1 MLQYVA
7 RRLLLMIPTIFLI
20 SLMVFFLVRL
30 IPGDTVMMLL
40 ENASLGERDVE
51 AYRAKLGLDR
61 PVYVQYGVWITDV
74 VRGDLGASLWS
85 RQPIAKEILQ
95 RLPVTAELG
104 AFAMFF
110 SLLMAV
116 PIGVVSAVR
125 QDTWADYVSRSLAIL
140 GLAVPGFWLGTLV
153 IVLPAI
159 WLGWIPPIRYVGF
172 ADNPW
177 GNVQQFLIPGFLLGL
192 GLAAV
197 VMRMTR
203 SMMLEVLRQDYI
215 RTAWS
220 KGLRERAVV
229 YRHALKN
236 AMIPVVSILGVQIA
250 VIAGGSVIFEQ
261 IFNLPGI
268 GKFMYRAI
276 QTRDY
281 PVIQGVNLFLAGVIV
296 WANFMVDVTYAY
308 LDPRIRFK

>member
-1 MLQYVA
+1 MRQYVA

-20 SLMVFFLVRL
+20 SLLVFFLVRL

-40 ENASLGERDVE
+40 ENASLGEQDVQ

-61 PVYVQYGVWITDV
+61 PVYVQYGTWISDV
-74 VRGDLGASLWS
+74 LRGDLGTSLWS
-85 RQPIAKEILQ
+85 RQPIVKEILQ

-104 AFAMFF
+104 AVAMFF
-110 SLLMAV
+110 SLLIAV
-116 PIGVVSAVR
+116 PIGVVSAIR
-125 QDTWADYVSRSLAIL
+125 QDTWTDYVSRSLAIL

-159 WLGWIPPIRYVGF
+159 WFGWIPPIRYTGF

-177 GNVQQFLIPGFLLGL
+177 RNVQQFLIPGFLLGL

-220 KGLRERAVV
+220 KGLRERGVV

-236 AMIPVVSILGVQIA
+236 ALIPVISILGVQIA

-281 PVIQGVNLFLAGVIV
+281 PVVQGVNLFLAAVIV
-296 WANFMVDVTYAY
+296 WVNFLVDVTYAY
-308 LDPRIRFK
+308 LDPRIRFR

>member
-1 MLQYVA
+1 MRQYIA
-7 RRLLLMIPTIFLI
+7 RRVLLMIPTLFLI
-20 SLMVFFLVRL
+20 SVVVFFLVRL
-30 IPGDTVMMLL
+30 IPGDTVVMLL
-40 ENASLGERDVE
+40 ENASLGEKDVQE
-51 AYRAKLGLDR
+51 YRAKLGLDR
-61 PVYVQYGVWITDV
+61 PIYVQYGHWISDV
-74 VRGDLGASLWS
+74 LRGDLGTSLWS
-85 RQPIAKEILQ
+85 RQPIAKEIIQ

-110 SLLMAV
+110 SLLIAI
-116 PIGVVSAVR
+116 PIGVISAMR
-125 QDTWADYVSRSLAIL
+125 QDTWADYLSRSLAIL

-153 IVLPAI
+153 IVLPSI
-159 WLGWIPPIRYVGF
+159 WFGWIPPIRYVGLT
-172 ADNPW
+172 DNPW
-177 GNVQQFLIPGFLLGL
+177 RNLQQFLIPGFLLGL

-236 AMIPVVSILGVQIA
+236 ALIPVVSILGVQVA
-250 VIAGGSVIFEQ
+250 VVAGGSVIFEQ

-268 GKFMYRAI
+268 GKFMFRAI

-281 PVIQGVNLFLAGVIV
+281 PVVQGVNLFLAGVIV
-296 WANFMVDVTYAY
+296 WVNFLVDVTYGY
-308 LDPRIRFK
+308 LDPRIRFR